1 MLTIAKLLDAIT
13 NPSKIKMSQ
22 NKLAQ
27 GIHTSTSTIH
37 AWVKT
42 DTQPTLAP
50 KTIYDGITNCRA
62 YYPSYQNEAEFI
74 DQLIFHLDI
83 HPWEKET
90 LKLQFNSYKQKYPMD
105 GTCTREFMMHMI
117 QLALDKTEIGN
128 TVPFDPFDPTRPIV
142 AIGGEHV
149 LAAMSDGRV
158 FSTGANDFGQCETG
172 AWRDIVSVAAG
183 WRSSMGL
190 RSDGTCI
197 VVGRNTTGNGEIFR
211 WNNLTAICCGS
222 FHFLGLKLDGT
233 VVSYGLGGDGQ
244 RNVSDWKH
252 IKAIAAG
259 IRHTVGLCEDG
270 TVLACGSNREAQC
283 EVSSWKHVRQIAA
296 AGDHTVGLTEEGT
309 ILHAGDPHTYDFS
322 DWKDIQSVAAGIYHI
337 VGLKKDGTVLLTGS
351 TVGGLD
357 RVYQWW
363 DMKAIYAGFN
373 RTAGIHA
380 DGSIW
385 VTNDPYQRTHL
396 NTSAWN
402 LHGERR
408 SESKEPS
415 PFETARKKVISIL
428 ESVRDTG
435 FKMTPALHASPL
447 DEENIRRL
455 EEIRKLSEESW
466 AYRDR
471 IKTIKPLADIILSYN
486 AAFLDFYKMFTF
498 DQAHE
503 NVSVS
508 SDAYDTCIEFLTA
521 VRILL
526 TQVRGI

>member
-1 MLTIAKLLDAIT
+1 MNNTLLC
-13 NPSKIKMSQ
+13 
-22 NKLAQ
+22 
-27 GIHTSTSTIH
+27 G
-37 AWVKT
+37 V
-42 DTQPTLAP
+42 
-50 KTIYDGITNCRA
+50 
-62 YYPSYQNEAEFI
+62 
-74 DQLIFHLDI
+74 
-83 HPWEKET
+83 
-90 LKLQFNSYKQKYPMD
+90 
-105 GTCTREFMMHMI
+105 
-117 QLALDKTEIGN
+117 
-128 TVPFDPFDPTRPIV
+128 
-142 AIGGEHV
+142 GG
-149 LAAMSDGRV
+149 
-158 FSTGANDFGQCETG
+158 Q
-172 AWRDIVSVAAG
+172 
-183 WRSSMGL
+183 
-190 RSDGTCI
+190 
-197 VVGRNTTGNGEIFR
+197 
-211 WNNLTAICCGS
+211 
-222 FHFLGLKLDGT
+222 
-233 VVSYGLGGDGQ
+233 
-244 RNVSDWKH
+244 
-252 IKAIAAG
+252 
-259 IRHTVGLCEDG
+259 G
-270 TVLACGSNREAQC
+270 TVLASRIIALSGMEAGFNVRTAETIGMSQRGGC
-283 EVSSWKHVRQIAA
+283 VVSHVRVSDKNINSSLIPKGKADLIIAFEPA
-296 AGDHTVGLTEEGT
+296 EAVRCID
-309 ILHAGDPHTYDFS
+309 Y
-322 DWKDIQSVAAGIYHI
+322 
-337 VGLKKDGTVLLTGS
+337 LKKDGTVLLTGS

-466 AYRDR
+466 AYRER

-503 NVSVS
+503 NISVS